1 MAGEEAEWCCNLL
14 HIWYTLFYTLTET
27 CYAVLLSRYRIM
39 ASITLTAEQKKA
51 IERAKASGKRRI
63 VMDLTEGQRAAL
75 KKADAE
81 VESEKEEITRMARQA
96 FAERKAFET
105 ELVKATCLLAAARE
119 ERGITLAKLAE
130 LTGMTRQALSRIE
143 RGENKNP
150 TFSTLQRIAAALGKE
165 VIIKMQDVA

>member
-1 MAGEEAEWCCNLL
+1 
-14 HIWYTLFYTLTET
+14 
-27 CYAVLLSRYRIM
+27 M

-51 IERAKASGKRRI
+51 IERAKASGKRRV

-81 VESEKEEITRMARQA
+81 VESEKEQITRMARQA